1 MRYGRVAGVVLA
13 TAAASVLGLATAQQ
27 IHRNGFETRETGWL
41 KGAADA
47 PFQELVH
54 EVTDATAR
62 TGQYCEHI
70 RVHAE
75 AGSYVYYYYPTSKAP
90 VSDELSV
97 SLWLKANR
105 PGLQLLGR
113 LVLPKERNPKN
124 LDEPLTVMLRGDNY
138 EETSRWHRLQL
149 RRPSALA
156 AKQQQLM
163 RAQLQHD
170 VDFTDAYI
178 DQIVL
183 NLYAGPGFAEAWIDD
198 VEIGPVLESSP
209 FQPTSRPAGPARLLA
224 PGTTPRTPARAV
236 IEMDR
241 GQLLVNGKRFFFR
254 GIRHSD
260 TPLNTLRDAGFNTIW
275 FDPLTSPALM
285 EEAVNLGFWLVPAL
299 PTTENDPRLASADS
313 LRQEIARFLE
323 RDAVLFWDVG
333 GGLTEEQANI
343 VVHTAQ
349 MIRAADPGRPVGG
362 DAWDGLDAY
371 SFKLDLLGV
380 HRWPLMTGLEI
391 GQYRRWLNQR
401 RLRAREGV
409 FLWTWVQTH
418 LPDWYTALVYKR
430 PSMAGFDEPVGPQ
443 PEQIQLLTFAAI
455 SAGCRGIGFWS
466 DRFLADSHQGRDRL
480 LTLGLLNLQLKMLEP
495 LLETADNPARD
506 DFSWIATS
514 HPDVRAGVLRTKY
527 GLLVMPMWVGKGAQF
542 VPGQAAVGNLTIT
555 VPQVP
560 VGTQA
565 WEVSPALVRCLRQE
579 RVVGGTRITIPEFG
593 LTSAIVFTADNT
605 ANGIVVRLQEQARN
619 TGKLAAQWAHD
630 LAVEETSRVARVQEQ
645 LARLGHPQPDGQK
658 LLERAQKSTEK
669 SVEAYNAGNFKE
681 AYAEAQR
688 AVRPLRILMRAQWE
702 EATKELGGLAV
713 ASPYALSFYTLPR
726 QWKFMESVRQGRPGP
741 SILPNGDFEL
751 DPLAP
756 GEQWTVQKANL
767 DDVEMNVLRVAD
779 APKQGRFC
787 AMLEVKPRD
796 PKAPVPEALERTFLA
811 LNSPQVHLEP
821 GSLVRVSG
829 WVRIP
834 KPIIASA
841 DGALLYDSIGGE
853 PLAVRLTDPC
863 LWKQFTLYREVPES
877 GTFYVTLALT
887 GIGRVDFDDVRVEP
901 LLGTGPAAQ
910 TAKQ

>member
-90 VSDELSV
+90 VSDELSI

-198 VEIGPVLESSP
+198 VEIGPLLESSP
-209 FQPTSRPAGPARLLA
+209 FQTTSRPAGPARLLA

-560 VGTQA
+560 VGTRRPPWSA
-565 WEVSPALVRCLRQE
+565 ACGKSASSAARGSPSPSSASRAPSSSRPITRPTALSCVFRSKRA
-579 RVVGGTRITIPEFG
+579 TRASWRRSG
-593 LTSAIVFTADNT
+593 LTTWPSRRPAAWRGCRNNWHGWAIRSRMGKNSWTGPRRAPRSLSRRT
-605 ANGIVVRLQEQARN
+605 TQA
-619 TGKLAAQWAHD
+619 
-630 LAVEETSRVARVQEQ
+630 TSR
-645 LARLGHPQPDGQK
+645 
-658 LLERAQKSTEK
+658 
-669 SVEAYNAGNFKE
+669 
-681 AYAEAQR
+681 
-688 AVRPLRILMRAQWE
+688 RPMPRPSAPCGRS
-702 EATKELGGLAV
+702 
-713 ASPYALSFYTLPR
+713 ASSCALSGKRRPR
-726 QWKFMESVRQGRPGP
+726 NWAAWRWPAPTPSASTPCPGSGSSWKASVKA
-741 SILPNGDFEL
+741 
-751 DPLAP
+751 AP
-756 GEQWTVQKANL
+756 GRAFYPTATLSSIRWRPASSGRCKRRTWTTS
-767 DDVEMNVLRVAD
+767 R
-779 APKQGRFC
+779 
-787 AMLEVKPRD
+787 
-796 PKAPVPEALERTFLA
+796 
-811 LNSPQVHLEP
+811 
-821 GSLVRVSG
+821 
-829 WVRIP
+829 
-834 KPIIASA
+834 
-841 DGALLYDSIGGE
+841 
-853 PLAVRLTDPC
+853 
-863 LWKQFTLYREVPES
+863 
-877 GTFYVTLALT
+877 
-887 GIGRVDFDDVRVEP
+887 
-901 LLGTGPAAQ
+901 
-910 TAKQ
+910 